1 MNYCNICQS
10 ELDNSG
16 KCPNCS
22 QKAGAPPGAGQ
33 FQMKPARPRR
43 IPSSVVMSVAV
54 DGTGSTGLYCTAV
67 PAIFERLAR
76 GLAEKIADIIYDVWR
91 HGDLD
96 CKEYPVQL
104 CTHVG
109 IDEAIAAIKA
119 IVYDGGGDLPETHAD
134 QLENVLA
141 VTLWGADPLKSKN
154 ILLMYATDDTKPTR
168 SGKSMKQLGADFKA
182 KGVFLFLVCQET
194 TSLREIVDAAGGYLI
209 PISTTP
215 DEAEI
220 KKVVAQLTAS
230 IAATVTTAATIT
242 LPAAQGQPAGA
253 N

>member
-1 MNYCNICQS
+1 MNFCNVCQS

-22 QKAGAPPGAGQ
+22 QKAGAPSVVGQ
-33 FQMKPARPRR
+33 FQMKPSRPRR
-43 IPSSVVMSVAV
+43 IPSSVVVATDI
-54 DGTGSTGLYCTAV
+54 DGTASTLRFGTAV

-91 HGDLD
+91 HGDLE

-104 CTHVG
+104 CNHVG
-109 IDEAIAAIKA
+109 MDEAIAAIKT
-119 IVYDGGGDLPETHAD
+119 IVYEGGGDLPETHAD
-134 QLENVLA
+134 QLENLLA

-154 ILLMYATDDTKPTR
+154 ILLMFGTDDTKPTR

-242 LPAAQGQPAGA
+242 LPSAQGQPTGA